1 MGTLLAGAV
10 QGRRRGGGTKGT
22 RFSVGSSII
31 RNAKYRRAPAGV
43 IGAIAVRLPFFYA
56 MSDLKIDRTAKTLR
70 ELTLDKLRGAI
81 VQGYFKPGARLVER
95 TLCDELGVS
104 RTVVR
109 EVLRHLE
116 TEGLVE
122 TVARQGPVVARLDPN
137 QVGEI
142 YELRSLLEAHA
153 ARACA
158 ERATP
163 ELVGRLREVR
173 RHIEAAFTASDMPR
187 VLEYTEQFYDAMFE
201 GAGKVV
207 SLGVVKSLNA
217 RINRLRAL
225 TIATPGRGDESNREM
240 NALLD
245 AIERHD
251 GEAAAQA
258 SRAHIARTSELAL
271 RALAEQ
277 T

>member
-1 MGTLLAGAV
+1 
-10 QGRRRGGGTKGT
+10 
-22 RFSVGSSII
+22 
-31 RNAKYRRAPAGV
+31 
-43 IGAIAVRLPFFYA
+43 

-70 ELTLDKLRGAI
+70 ELTLEKLRGAI
-81 VQGYFKPGARLVER
+81 VQGYFRPGVRLVER

-122 TVARQGPVVARLDPN
+122 TTGRNGPIVARIDPA

-142 YELRSLLEAHA
+142 YELRGLLEANA

-158 ERATP
+158 SYATP
-163 ELVGRLREVR
+163 EIIQALRDIR
-173 RHIEAAFTASDMPR
+173 ATIEDAFVKQDLPR
-187 VLEYTEQFYDAMFE
+187 VLECTEHFYDTLFS
-201 GAGKVV
+201 GARKDV
-207 SLGVVKSLNA
+207 SLTVVKMLNA

-225 TIATPGRGDESNREM
+225 TIAVPGRGEESNREM
-240 NALLD
+240 NTLLD

-251 GEAAAQA
+251 GDAAAAA
-258 SRAHIARTSELAL
+258 SAAHIKRVSELAL
-271 RALAEQ
+271 LALASQDEASPDA
-277 T
+277 

>member
-1 MGTLLAGAV
+1 
-10 QGRRRGGGTKGT
+10 
-22 RFSVGSSII
+22 
-31 RNAKYRRAPAGV
+31 
-43 IGAIAVRLPFFYA
+43 
-56 MSDLKIDRTAKTLR
+56 MSDLKIDRTTKTLR

-81 VQGYFKPGARLVER
+81 VQGYFRPGARLVER
-95 TLCDELGVS
+95 TLCEELGVS

-122 TVARQGPVVARLDPN
+122 IAARQGPVVARLDPS
-137 QVGEI
+137 QVEEI
-142 YELRSLLEAHA
+142 YELRSLLEANA

-158 ERATP
+158 VHATP
-163 ELVGRLREVR
+163 SLVKRLRDIR
-173 RHIEAAFTASDMPR
+173 GAIEEAFAASELTR
-187 VLEYTEQFYDAMFE
+187 VLEHTEQFYDVMFE
-201 GAGKVV
+201 GAGKLV

-240 NALLD
+240 NRLLD

-251 GEAAAQA
+251 ADAAQA
-258 SRAHIARTSELAL
+258 ASAEHIRRVSELAMQV
-271 RALAEQ
+271 LAEQ
-277 T
+277 AETASDV

>member
-1 MGTLLAGAV
+1 
-10 QGRRRGGGTKGT
+10 
-22 RFSVGSSII
+22 
-31 RNAKYRRAPAGV
+31 
-43 IGAIAVRLPFFYA
+43 
-56 MSDLKIDRTAKTLR
+56 MSELRIDRNAKTLR

-81 VQGYFKPGARLVER
+81 VQGYFRPGARLVER

-122 TVARQGPVVARLDPN
+122 IVARQGPIVARLDPA

-142 YELRSLLEAHA
+142 YELRGLLEAHA
-153 ARACA
+153 ARTCA
-158 ERATP
+158 EQATP
-163 ELVGRLREVR
+163 ELVARLREIR
-173 RHIEAAFTASDMPR
+173 KTIEDAFSKQDLAR
-187 VLEYTEQFYDAMFE
+187 VLEHTEHFYNAMFE
-201 GAGKVV
+201 GAHKLV

-225 TIATPGRGDESNREM
+225 TIAVPGRGDESNREM
-240 NALLD
+240 NTLLD

-251 GEAAAQA
+251 GDAAAAA
-258 SRAHIARTSELAL
+258 SFAHIKRTSELAMN
-271 RALAEQ
+271 ALAQQKQPDEPA
-277 T
+277 